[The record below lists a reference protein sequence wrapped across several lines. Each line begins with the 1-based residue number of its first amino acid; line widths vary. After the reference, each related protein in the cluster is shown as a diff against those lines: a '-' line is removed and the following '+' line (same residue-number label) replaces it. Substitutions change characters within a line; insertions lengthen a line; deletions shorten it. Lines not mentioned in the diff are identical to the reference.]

1 MLSNVLCQ
9 FSSFADYA
17 NLNLGTEKLLS
28 AFGNRLMPTTFR
40 DSQNSI
46 VVSLADP
53 ATPFFVQIFPFR
65 IDVIRVSERK
75 EGFAPEE
82 LGKIQKLFLDSMCKI
97 EETFVDEIQT
107 ANRLAWYT
115 EYTYFDFGDEN
126 EKVKFKN
133 KFLRENDFYETLIP
147 SSDFVVR
154 YAGRKETS
162 ICDSREVFNIITTIE
177 NWKEDQGF
185 VAKIASSAG
194 YKIGVDINTIWEN
207 KKNRF
212 SVQHYDEFMKIAVD
226 LQNSVKES
234 FLHEYQKL

>member
-1 MLSNVLCQ
+1 M
-9 FSSFADYA
+9 F
-17 NLNLGTEKLLS
+17 
-28 AFGNRLMPTTFR
+28 
-40 DSQNSI
+40 
-46 VVSLADP
+46 
-53 ATPFFVQIFPFR
+53 
-65 IDVIRVSERK
+65 
-75 EGFAPEE
+75 
-82 LGKIQKLFLDSMCKI
+82 KI

-115 EYTYFDFGDEN
+115 DFDFGDEN

-133 KFLRENDFYETLIP
+133 KFLKENDFYETLTP
-147 SSDFVVR
+147 SSEFMVR

-162 ICDSREVFNIITTIE
+162 ICNSREVFNIITTIE
-177 NWKEDQGF
+177 NWKEDQGLN
-185 VAKIASSAG
+185 VAKIASSDG

>member
-9 FSSFADYA
+9 FSTFADYS
-17 NLNLGTEKLLS
+17 NLSTEKLLS
-28 AFGNRLMPTTFR
+28 AFGNRLMPTMFR

-53 ATPFFVQIFPFR
+53 AMPFFVQIFPSR
-65 IDVIRVSERK
+65 INIIRISERK

-82 LGKIQKLFLDSMCKI
+82 LGKIQELFLDSMFKI

-115 EYTYFDFGDEN
+115 DFDFGDEN

-133 KFLRENDFYETLIP
+133 KFLKENDFYETLTP
-147 SSDFVVR
+147 SSEFMVR

-162 ICDSREVFNIITTIE
+162 ICNSREVFNIITTIE
-177 NWKEDQGF
+177 NWKEDQGLN
-185 VAKIASSAG
+185 VAKIASSDG

-207 KKNRF
+207 KKTVFQCNITM
-212 SVQHYDEFMKIAVD
+212 S
-226 LQNSVKES
+226 L
-234 FLHEYQKL
+234 